1 MTSTARIDDEST
13 ASPLDRAPVTRPAAR
28 PRASVLPGATVG
40 IMGGGQLGRMMGMA
54 ARTMG
59 YDVHVLD
66 PDPTCPARAIASRTV
81 TATFDDADAAASLAA
96 GCEAVTLEIEKIA
109 VPALEAVK
117 RHAPLR
123 PGAHVLHV
131 TQDRQ
136 REKDWLASHGFPVGP
151 YRFADTADACERAVA
166 ELGDVIV
173 KTCQGGYDG
182 RGQARVSSARDA
194 ASAWTS
200 LGGVRTVVEQRLEL
214 AREISVLVARAPSG
228 EVRAY
233 PPAWNHH
240 ERGILAWSV
249 IPAPIPHTMA
259 QRAEEIA
266 CGIAAELEVEG
277 LIAVEM
283 FVLADDTL
291 LVNELAPRPHN
302 SYHASERGSLTSQFE
317 QAVRAACDLPLG
329 DTRSAVP
336 AAIANLLGD
345 LWEGGTPDWSKALE
359 VPGVRLH
366 LYGKTE
372 ARPGRK
378 MGHLS
383 SVGATP
389 EEARAA
395 VLEAYGKIAGRGGR
409 DAGRELSG

>member
-1 MTSTARIDDEST
+1 MSDEH
-13 ASPLDRAPVTRPAAR
+13 APEVRPATRPR
-28 PRASVLPGATVG
+28 TPVLPGATIG

-66 PDPTCPARAIASRTV
+66 PDAACPARAIASRTI
-81 TATFDDADAAASLAA
+81 TATFDDAEAAEALARQCA
-96 GCEAVTLEIEKIA
+96 TVTLEIEKIA
-109 VPALEAVK
+109 VPALDAVK
-117 RHAPLR
+117 RHAPIR

-136 REKDWLASHGFPVGP
+136 REKDWLAEHGFPVGP
-151 YRFADTADACERAVA
+151 YRTATTAAEATDAVA
-166 ELGDVIV
+166 ALGDVII

-182 RGQARVSSARDA
+182 KGQARVSNAGEA
-194 ASAWTS
+194 AAAWAS
-200 LGGVRTVVEQRLEL
+200 LGGVRTVVEQRLDL

-228 EVRAY
+228 EVRAF

-240 ERGILAWSV
+240 EKGILAWSV
-249 IPAPIPHTMA
+249 IPAPIPAEMA
-259 QRAEEIA
+259 RRAEEIA
-266 CGIAAELEVEG
+266 CGIATGLDVEG

-283 FVLADDTL
+283 FVLGDGTV

-302 SYHASERGSLTSQFE
+302 SYHATERGSLTSQFE

-329 DTRSAVP
+329 DTQSVVP

-345 LWEGGTPDWSKALE
+345 LWDGGEPDWEAALA

-366 LYGKTE
+366 LYGKTS

-383 SVGATP
+383 SVGASA
-389 EEARAA
+389 EEARAR
-395 VLEAYGKIAGRGGR
+395 VLEAYGRLKR
-409 DAGRELSG
+409 

>member
-1 MTSTARIDDEST
+1 MTARATADD
-13 ASPLDRAPVTRPAAR
+13 APVTLPAVR
-28 PRASVLPGATVG
+28 ERRSVQPGATLG
-40 IMGGGQLGRMMGMA
+40 IMGGGQLGRMMGIA

-66 PDPTCPARAIASRTV
+66 PDAACPARAVASRTV
-81 TATFDDADAAASLAA
+81 TAGFDDADAAASLAA
-96 GCEAVTLEIEKIA
+96 GCQAVTLEIEKIA

-136 REKDWLASHGFPVGP
+136 REKDWLAGNGFPVGP
-151 YRFADTADACERAVA
+151 YRTAASGDDAARAA
-166 ELGDVIV
+166 RELGDVIV

-182 RGQARVSSARDA
+182 RGQARATNAAEATDA
-194 ASAWTS
+194 WMS
-200 LGGVRTVVEQRLEL
+200 LGGVRTVVEQRLDL

-228 EVRAY
+228 ETRAY

-240 ERGILAWSV
+240 EHGILAWSV
-249 IPAPIPHTMA
+249 IPAPIPEAMA
-259 QRAEEIA
+259 RRAEEIA
-266 CGIAAELEVEG
+266 CGIATGLDVEG

-283 FVLADDTL
+283 FVLGDGTL

-302 SYHASERGSLTSQFE
+302 SYHATERGSLTSQFE

-329 DTRSAVP
+329 DTRSVVP

-345 LWEGGTPDWSKALE
+345 LWEGGAPDWSRALD

-366 LYGKTE
+366 LYGKAS

-389 EEARAA
+389 EDARRA
-395 VLEAYGKIAGRGGR
+395 VLEAYAKLKSAGTRDEGR
-409 DAGRELSG
+409 ASSG

>member
-1 MTSTARIDDEST
+1 MSVSHAGTHVTTA
-13 ASPLDRAPVTRPAAR
+13 PLARPAERAPNPVP
-28 PRASVLPGATVG
+28 PGATIG
-40 IMGGGQLGRMMGMA
+40 ILGGGQLGRMMGMA

-66 PDPTCPARAIASRTV
+66 PDPDCPARAIASRTV
-81 TATFDDADAAASLAA
+81 TARFTDADAAASLAA
-96 GCEAVTLEIEKIA
+96 ACATVTLEIESIA
-109 VPALEAVK
+109 VPALDAVR

-136 REKDWLASHGFPVGP
+136 REKDWLVGQGFPVGP
-151 YRFADTADACERAVA
+151 YRVVSSADEAARAVR
-166 ELGDVIV
+166 ELGDVII

-182 RGQARVSSARDA
+182 RGQVRVSSAAEATDA
-194 ASAWTS
+194 WMS
-200 LGGVRTVVEQRLEL
+200 LGGVPTIVEQRLDL

-228 EVRAY
+228 EVRAF

-249 IPAPIPHTMA
+249 IPAPIPAAMA
-259 QRAEEIA
+259 RRAEEIA
-266 CGIAAELEVEG
+266 CGIATGLDVEG
-277 LIAVEM
+277 LVAVEM
-283 FVLADDTL
+283 FVLADDTV

-302 SYHASERGSLTSQFE
+302 SYHATERGSLTSQFE

-329 DTRSAVP
+329 DTASVVP

-345 LWEGGTPDWSKALE
+345 LWDGGAPDFAAALT

-366 LYGKTE
+366 LYGKTS

-383 SVGATP
+383 AVGDTP
-389 EEARAA
+389 EAARAA
-395 VLEAYGKIAGRGGR
+395 VLEAHAK
-409 DAGRELSG
+409 LT

>member
-1 MTSTARIDDEST
+1 
-13 ASPLDRAPVTRPAAR
+13 
-28 PRASVLPGATVG
+28 
-40 IMGGGQLGRMMGMA
+40 
-54 ARTMG
+54 
-59 YDVHVLD
+59 VLD
-66 PDPTCPARAIASRTV
+66 PDPDCPARAIASRTV
-81 TATFDDADAAASLAA
+81 TARFTDADAAASLAA
-96 GCEAVTLEIEKIA
+96 ACATVTLEIESIA
-109 VPALEAVK
+109 VPALDAVR

-136 REKDWLASHGFPVGP
+136 REKDWLVGQGFPVGP
-151 YRFADTADACERAVA
+151 YRVVSSADEAARAVR
-166 ELGDVIV
+166 ELGDVII

-182 RGQARVSSARDA
+182 RGQVRVSSAAEATDA
-194 ASAWTS
+194 WMS
-200 LGGVRTVVEQRLEL
+200 LGGVPTIVEQRLDL

-228 EVRAY
+228 EVRAF

-249 IPAPIPHTMA
+249 IPAPIPAAMA
-259 QRAEEIA
+259 RRAEEIA
-266 CGIAAELEVEG
+266 CGIATGLDVEG
-277 LIAVEM
+277 LVAVEM
-283 FVLADDTL
+283 FVLADDTV

-302 SYHASERGSLTSQFE
+302 SYHATERGSLTSQFE

-329 DTRSAVP
+329 DTASVVP

-345 LWEGGTPDWSKALE
+345 LWDGGAPDFAAALT

-366 LYGKTE
+366 LYGKTS

-383 SVGATP
+383 AVGDTP
-389 EEARAA
+389 EAARAA
-395 VLEAYGKIAGRGGR
+395 VLEAHAK
-409 DAGRELSG
+409 LT

>member
-1 MTSTARIDDEST
+1 
-13 ASPLDRAPVTRPAAR
+13 VQ
-28 PRASVLPGATVG
+28 PGATLG

-66 PDPTCPARAIASRTV
+66 PDAACPARAIASRTV
-81 TATFDDADAAASLAA
+81 TAGFDDAEAAESLAA
-96 GCEAVTLEIEKIA
+96 GCQAVTLEIEKIA

-136 REKDWLASHGFPVGP
+136 REKDWLASNGFPVGP
-151 YRFADTADACERAVA
+151 YRAAASANEAAHAAR

-182 RGQARVSSARDA
+182 RGQARATSAEQATDA
-194 ASAWTS
+194 WMS
-200 LGGVRTVVEQRLEL
+200 LGGVRTVVEQRLDL

-240 ERGILAWSV
+240 ENGILAWSV
-249 IPAPIPHTMA
+249 IPAPIPAEMA
-259 QRAEEIA
+259 RRAEEIA
-266 CGIAAELEVEG
+266 CGIATALDVEG

-283 FVLADDTL
+283 FVLADGTV

-302 SYHASERGSLTSQFE
+302 SYHATERGSLTSQFE

-329 DTRSAVP
+329 DTRSVVP

-345 LWEGGTPDWSKALE
+345 LWEGGTPEWSRALA

-366 LYGKTE
+366 LYGKAS

-383 SVGATP
+383 SVGRTPDEALATVLTAY
-389 EEARAA
+389 EALAR
-395 VLEAYGKIAGRGGR
+395 R
-409 DAGRELSG
+409 

>member
-1 MTSTARIDDEST
+1 MA
-13 ASPLDRAPVTRPAAR
+13 
-28 PRASVLPGATVG
+28 VLPGATIG
-40 IMGGGQLGRMMGMA
+40 FLGGGQLGRMAAMA
-54 ARTMG
+54 ARSMG

-66 PDPTCPARAIASRTV
+66 PDPTCPARAVASRTV
-81 TATFDDADAAASLAA
+81 TATFDDADAAASLAS
-96 GCEAVTLEIEKIA
+96 GCQAVTLEIEKIA

-136 REKDWLASHGFPVGP
+136 REKDWLASQGFPVGA
-151 YRFADTADACERAVA
+151 YRTATTAEEAERAVA
-166 ELGDVIV
+166 ALGDTII

-182 RGQARVSSARDA
+182 RGQVRVTRASDA
-194 ASAWTS
+194 IDAWRS

-214 AREISVLVARAPSG
+214 AREISVLVARSPSG

-249 IPAPIPHTMA
+249 IPAPISHTMA
-259 QRAEEIA
+259 RAAEEIA
-266 CGIAAELEVEG
+266 CGIAAGLEVEG

-302 SYHASERGSLTSQFE
+302 SYHATERGSLTSQFE

-329 DTRSAVP
+329 DTRSVVP

-345 LWEGGTPDWSKALE
+345 LWEGGEPDWSRALE

-366 LYGKTE
+366 LYGKAA

-378 MGHLS
+378 MGHFS
-383 SVGATP
+383 AVGDSPAA
-389 EEARAA
+389 ARAA
-395 VLEAYGKIAGRGGR
+395 VMEAYG
-409 DAGRELSG
+409 

>member
-1 MTSTARIDDEST
+1 MSA
-13 ASPLDRAPVTRPAAR
+13 PHAPVVRPATR
-28 PRASVLPGATVG
+28 ERNPVLPGATVG

-66 PDPTCPARAIASRTV
+66 PDPACPARAVASRTI
-81 TATFDDADAAASLAA
+81 TATFEDAEAAEALARQCA
-96 GCEAVTLEIEKIA
+96 TVTLEIEKIA
-109 VPALEAVK
+109 VPALDAVK
-117 RHAPLR
+117 KHAPIR

-136 REKDWLASHGFPVGP
+136 REKDWLSSNGFPVGP
-151 YRFADTADACERAVA
+151 YRVATTPDEATAAVA
-166 ELGDVIV
+166 ALGDVII

-182 RGQARVSSARDA
+182 RGQARVARASEA
-194 ASAWTS
+194 ATAWQS
-200 LGGVRTVVEQRLEL
+200 LGGVRTVVEQRLDL

-228 EVRAY
+228 ETRAF

-240 ERGILAWSV
+240 EGGILAWSV
-249 IPAPIPHTMA
+249 IPAPIPDEMA
-259 QRAEEIA
+259 RRAEDIA
-266 CGIAAELEVEG
+266 CGIAAGLEVEG

-283 FVLADDTL
+283 FVLGDGTV

-302 SYHASERGSLTSQFE
+302 SYHATERGSLTSQFE
-317 QAVRAACDLPLG
+317 QAIRAACDLPLG
-329 DTRSAVP
+329 DTRSVTP

-345 LWEGGTPDWSKALE
+345 LWEGGEPDWAAALT

-366 LYGKTE
+366 LYGKTS

-383 SVGATP
+383 SVGSTP

-395 VLEAYGKIAGRGGR
+395 VLEAYGRVRGRGMG
-409 DAGRELSG
+409 DGGPGGVG

>member
-1 MTSTARIDDEST
+1 MSA
-13 ASPLDRAPVTRPAAR
+13 ASEPVTRPAERERR
-28 PRASVLPGATVG
+28 PVLPGATLG
-40 IMGGGQLGRMMGMA
+40 IMGGGQLGRMIGMA

-66 PDPTCPARAIASRTV
+66 PDAQCPARAVASRTV
-81 TATFDDADAAASLAA
+81 TATFDDAEAAASLAA
-96 GCEAVTLEIEKIA
+96 GCGAVTLEIEKIA
-109 VPALEAVK
+109 VPALEAV
-117 RHAPLR
+117 RRLAPLR

-136 REKDWLASHGFPVGP
+136 REKDWLAEHGFPVGP
-151 YRFADTADACERAVA
+151 YRVAGTADEATRAVG
-166 ELGDVIV
+166 ELGDSII

-182 RGQARVSSARDA
+182 RGQARVTA
-194 ASAWTS
+194 ADEAAAAWRA
-200 LGGVRTVVEQRLEL
+200 LGEVRTVVERRLDL

-240 ERGILAWSV
+240 EHGILAWSV
-249 IPAPIPHTMA
+249 IPAPVPADMA
-259 QRAEEIA
+259 RRAEEIA
-266 CGIAAELEVEG
+266 CGIAAGLELEG
-277 LIAVEM
+277 LVAVEM
-283 FVLADDTL
+283 FVLRDDTL

-302 SYHASERGSLTSQFE
+302 SYHATERGSLTSQFE

-329 DTRSAVP
+329 DTRSVVP

-345 LWEGGTPDWSKALE
+345 LWDGGEPDFAAALE

-366 LYGKTE
+366 LYGKAA

-383 SVGATP
+383 SVGSTP
-389 EEARAA
+389 EEALMR
-395 VLEAYGKIAGRGGR
+395 VTEAYGRLPAAR
-409 DAGRELSG
+409 A